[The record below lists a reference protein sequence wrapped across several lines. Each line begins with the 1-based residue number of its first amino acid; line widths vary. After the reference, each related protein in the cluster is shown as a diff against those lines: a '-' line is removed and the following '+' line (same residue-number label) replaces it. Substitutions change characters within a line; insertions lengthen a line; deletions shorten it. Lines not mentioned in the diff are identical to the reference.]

1 MFGKPVTLF
10 RIFGFKVKI
19 DWSWLILGALIVWSL
34 ASGLFPIWFKG
45 LDSRDY
51 WIMGV
56 AGAVGLFLSIV
67 FHELWHSLVAR
78 RFGLNMAGITLF
90 LFGGVSEMTEEPPS
104 SKAEFFLAV
113 AGPIS
118 SVVLGGIFFVL
129 SYLMGGIYLNLFGLF
144 GFHQLVPAGG
154 ALTPTNAVL
163 SYLGFLNIVLAVFNL
178 IPAFPLDGGRVLRS
192 ILWGSWHDLKRA
204 TRVASSIGAGLGA
217 GLMVLGVVQFLGL
230 LQRGSGGNLAG
241 IWTFII
247 GMFVRSAARSSY
259 RQLIFREVLE
269 GAHVKQFMAKDAVTV
284 KSDTSVEKLVDDFI
298 YKYHFKMYPV
308 VDGEKLVGCVTINQ
322 VKAMARDEWQ
332 DHNVGE
338 LAQSCSTDNT
348 IGPEA
353 DVIAALAQM
362 QRTGRSRL
370 IVAEKDRLDGVIS
383 LKDIM
388 GYIALKMDL
397 EER

>member
-10 RIFGFKVKI
+10 RIFGFEVKI

-34 ASGLFPIWFKG
+34 ATGLFPIWFKG
-45 LDSRDY
+45 IDRGYY

-78 RFGLNMAGITLF
+78 RFGLNMRGITLF
-90 LFGGVSEMTEEPPS
+90 LFGGVSEMADEPPS

-113 AGPIS
+113 AGPVS
-118 SVVLGGIFFVL
+118 SVVLGAIFLAASYLLGGIFLGAFLHLVR
-129 SYLMGGIYLNLFGLF
+129 SGGS
-144 GFHQLVPAGG
+144 
-154 ALTPTNAVL
+154 LTPTTAVL
-163 SYLGFLNIVLAVFNL
+163 SYLGGLNLVLAVFNL
-178 IPAFPLDGGRVLRS
+178 IPAFPLDGGRVLRAV
-192 ILWGSWHDLKRA
+192 LWGAWNDLRRA
-204 TRVASSIGAGLGA
+204 TRVASSVGAGLGA
-217 GLMVLGVVQFLGL
+217 GLMFLGVVQFLMG
-230 LQRGSGGNLAG
+230 GSIGG

-259 RQLIFREVLE
+259 RQLLFRQVLE
-269 GAHVKQFMAKDAVTV
+269 GAQVKQFMVKDPVTV
-284 KSDTSVEKLVDDFI
+284 EPKTSVAKLVDDFI

-308 VDGEKLVGCVTINQ
+308 VDGEKLVGCVTISQ
-322 VKAMARDEWQ
+322 VKAVARDEWPV
-332 DHNVGE
+332 HSVGE
-338 LAQSCSTDNT
+338 LAQGCAPENT
-348 IGPEA
+348 IAPES
-353 DVIAALAQM
+353 DVMAALAQM

-370 IVAEKDRLDGVIS
+370 LVAVGSKLEGVIS

-397 EER
+397 EEQ